1 MEHLNWIQVI
11 GLILGPIGAA
21 FGAYLGLRV
30 TLTKL
35 ELKITNLDDSIDD
48 LKKEV
53 HAVEGRL
60 VERIESNEGRIGRIE
75 STYFRGTP

>member
-1 MEHLNWIQVI
+1 MEHTNWIQVA
-11 GLILGPIGAA
+11 GWVLGPVGAA

-35 ELKITNLDDSIDD
+35 ELEISHLNSSIVD

-53 HAVEGRL
+53 AVVEDRL
-60 VERIESNEGRIGRIE
+60 VERIESNENRIGRIE
-75 STYFRGTP
+75 GTYFRGTP

>member
-1 MEHLNWIQVI
+1 MEHLNWIQIV
-11 GLILGPIGAA
+11 GLILGPIGAG

-30 TLTKL
+30 TLARVETKL
-35 ELKITNLDDSIDD
+35 TNVEDSIDD

-60 VERIESNEGRIGRIE
+60 VERIESDENRIGRIE

>member
-1 MEHLNWIQVI
+1 MEHTNWIQIAGWV
-11 GLILGPIGAA
+11 LGPVGAA
-21 FGAYLGLRV
+21 FGAYLGLRI
-30 TLTKL
+30 TLTRL
-35 ELKITNLDDSIDD
+35 ESKITNLDDSIDD